1 MKTTPRRPRS
11 DSARAAVAAAQAV
24 ALGPIAPPAFVR
36 VGKAARPFWNAI
48 VTARPRDT
56 WTDADLILAG
66 NLARAYADIEQLH
79 QQIEDEGFILD
90 GKAHPAIAILENM
103 SRRALATGRQLKV
116 DTIATVGK
124 AEDLPKGAAL
134 ERDARAQLDD
144 DLIPTLATMQ

>member
-36 VGKAARPFWNAI
+36 VSKAAKPFWDAI

-56 WTDADLILAG
+56 WTDADLILAAS
-66 NLARAYADIEQLH
+66 LARAYADIEQL
-79 QQIEDEGFILD
+79 QKTLDRDGFILD
-90 GKAHPAIAILENM
+90 GKAHPAIAIMENM

>member
-1 MKTTPRRPRS
+1 MKTTARRPRS
-11 DSARAAVAAAQAV
+11 DSAKAAVAAAQSV

-36 VGKAARPFWNAI
+36 LSKQAMVFWPAI

-66 NLARAYADIEQLH
+66 NLARAYADIEQL
-79 QQIEDEGFILD
+79 QATIDTEGYIQD
-90 GKAHPAIAILENM
+90 GKAHPALAILENM

-124 AEDLPKGAAL
+124 AETFPKAAAL
-134 ERDARAQLDD
+134 ERDARAHLDD
-144 DLIPTLATMQ
+144 DLIPTLGTLQ

>member
-11 DSARAAVAAAQAV
+11 DSARAAIAAAQAV